1 MHSPEFICT
10 WLYVSLQKERDLP
23 ALVYLYVNNV
33 LVITVDR
40 NVYHDFIMVFCT
52 PVCTHMYSSYCCIN
66 GPPNINYM
74 VSLIVLTAY
83 FTFVSFYHYIT
94 CQFVINQLSVDK

>member
-10 WLYVSLQKERDLP
+10 RLYVSLQKERDFP

-40 NVYHDFIMVFCT
+40 NV
-52 PVCTHMYSSYCCIN
+52 
-66 GPPNINYM
+66 
-74 VSLIVLTAY
+74 
-83 FTFVSFYHYIT
+83 
-94 CQFVINQLSVDK
+94 